1 MLATILSLPLL
12 SFMTCHLGGR
22 WVGDRGAKYV
32 AVICLA
38 GSFFCALLLFYCVY
52 LQLELH
58 QLEGGVWFNVG
69 LLSTSY
75 GLQADALVAG
85 MLVLVTGV
93 STLVHLYS
101 TAYMEGDP
109 HLRRFLSYLSLF
121 TCFMIVLVTASNLV
135 QLFIGWEGVGL
146 CSYLL
151 INFWYT
157 RVQANKA
164 AIKAMVVNKVG
175 DIGVLLA
182 MAFLWGL
189 CGTLDYQGITALLS
203 LGVIDPLA
211 LQWCGFLLLI
221 GVIGKSAQLGLHMW
235 LPDAMEGPTP
245 VSALI
250 HAATMVTA
258 GVFLIIRM
266 SPLFEQTPTLLLA
279 IVLVGSLTAFFSA
292 TIGLG
297 QHDLKKVI
305 AYSTCSQLGY
315 MVMICGFSHYNC
327 GLFHLIN
334 HGFFKALLFLSA
346 GSVIHAVA
354 NEQDMRRM
362 GGLRFTLPLSF
373 ACIMIGSLSLMG
385 LPFLT
390 GFYSKDLLLELAYGA
405 QALSFALW
413 LGLAAA
419 AGTAFY
425 SFRLAYYTFGEVN
438 HSSSFQARTAHE
450 GSWALTFPLV
460 VLAILSVV
468 GGYLLEP
475 YILGEVS
482 PVMLPDANK
491 WMPLLFSGAAAGIA
505 LLWGWTLASHWQSTT
520 TRTTMVLQSLAC
532 GAWYFDVAVTTL
544 FVLPTLRL
552 GFGTT
557 YKLLDN
563 QLLEGLGPTR
573 VTSLLSQGA
582 ANTSRVHRGQLPL
595 YSFLF
600 VLFVG
605 CFLLFN

>member
-1 MLATILSLPLL
+1 MIAVLICLPLF
-12 SFMTCHLGGR
+12 SFIVCNLGGR
-22 WVGDRGAKYV
+22 WIGDSGAKRV
-32 AVICLA
+32 SVGCLG
-38 GSFFCALLLFYCVY
+38 GSFLLSLISFYTVYIQRELF
-52 LQLELH
+52 QLAAIT
-58 QLEGGVWFNVG
+58 WFNTG
-69 LLSTSY
+69 LLHVQY
-75 GLQADALVAG
+75 GFQVDVPVAG
-85 MLVLVTGV
+85 MLLLVTGV

-101 TAYMEGDP
+101 TAYMDGDP
-109 HLRRFLSYLSLF
+109 HLRRFMSYLSLF
-121 TCFMIVLVTASNLV
+121 TCFMLVLVTASNLV

-182 MAFLWGL
+182 LALLWGL
-189 CGTLDYQGITALLS
+189 CGSFDYHSLNAVIALGLPHP
-203 LGVIDPLA
+203 VA
-211 LQWCGFLLLI
+211 LQWCGFLLFI
-221 GVIGKSAQLGLHMW
+221 GVVGKSAQIGLHMW

-266 SPLFEQTPTLLLA
+266 SPLFEQTPTVLLVV
-279 IVLVGSLTAFFSA
+279 VLFGSLTAFFSA

-327 GLFHLIN
+327 SLFHLIN

-362 GGLRFTLPLSF
+362 GGLRFVLPLSF
-373 ACIMIGSLSLMG
+373 TCILIGSLSLMG

-390 GFYSKDLLLELAYGA
+390 GFYSKDLLLELTYSGHHLA
-405 QALSFALW
+405 FALW

-419 AGTAFY
+419 ACTAFY
-425 SFRLAYYTFGEVN
+425 SFRLAYYTFGEAA
-438 HSSSFQARTAHE
+438 HSNPSQAHHAHE
-450 GSWALTFPLV
+450 GVWGLTTPLV
-460 VLAILSVV
+460 LLAVLSVI
-468 GGYLLEP
+468 GGFLLEP
-475 YILGEVS
+475 YILGDVS

-491 WMPLLFSGAAAGIA
+491 WAPLLLSLAAAGAA
-505 LLWGWTLASHWQSTT
+505 LVWGWCIATHWRVTT
-520 TRTTMVLQSLAC
+520 TRESMVFHSLAC
-532 GAWYFDVAVTTL
+532 GAWYFDTVVSTLIVA
-544 FVLPTLRL
+544 PTLRL
-552 GFGTT
+552 GFGST

-563 QLLEGLGPTR
+563 QLLEAVGPTR
-573 VTSLLSQGA
+573 VVQLLSTLA
-582 ANTSRVHRGQLPL
+582 ASASQVHRGQLSL
-595 YSFLF
+595 YSLLF

-605 CFLLFN
+605 CLLLTM